1 MTTTDVAAPPEA
13 LDLLL
18 LRLLPATRK
27 PPVAGI
33 VRKTLDAVLAARL
46 SSEEFDDLV
55 RQARS
60 DGLLA
65 QGLRLTD
72 AGRARALAILGLDAA
87 PPRLQWRTIQSRYL
101 TPLALGL
108 PVPAPGEKS
117 LTGDQVKVQAMARR
131 LGLSVRRTATVQNL
145 MTALVGKDLGFPDE
159 TDWKRMLRRAL
170 SRRLNAGEV
179 LTTKEIQKQFPRVT
193 LDLPPTRKNPLPAR
207 LIRDYLARRP
217 ADPVPAETTFDLAA
231 FAATVRTAARHCPT
245 GRYGENKVFIS
256 HLHRYLRDEP
266 SFPPLELDMF
276 KSRLAEANAAGLIE
290 LARADLVQ
298 DMDPADV
305 RDSEIRRL
313 TGLFHFVTIN
323 QE

>member
-1 MTTTDVAAPPEA
+1 MTTTEVAAPPEA

-18 LRLLPATRK
+18 LRLLPQTRK
-27 PPVAGI
+27 PL
-33 VRKTLDAVLAARL
+33 VRSKVREALDPFLPGRL
-46 SSEEFDDLV
+46 SAEAFNDLV
-55 RQARS
+55 DQARS

-65 QGLRLTD
+65 NGLRLTD
-72 AGRARALAILGLDAA
+72 AGRARALAILGLDAM

-108 PVPAPGEKS
+108 PVPTPGEKS
-117 LTGDQVKVQAMARR
+117 LSGDQIKVQAMARQ
-131 LGLSVRRTATVQNL
+131 LGLSVRRTASVQNL

-170 SRRLNAGEV
+170 SRWLESTEV
-179 LTTKEIQKQFPRVT
+179 MTAKEIQKQFPLKV
-193 LDLPPTRKNPLPAR
+193 LDLPAARSNKLQAR

-245 GRYGENKVFIS
+245 GRYGENKVFIN

-266 SFPPLELDMF
+266 SFPPLDLDAF
-276 KSRLAEANAAGLIE
+276 KARLAEANAAGLIE

-323 QE
+323 

>member
-1 MTTTDVAAPPEA
+1 MTTTEVAAPPEA
-13 LDLLL
+13 LDVLL

-33 VRKTLDAVLAARL
+33 VRKSLDAVLASRL

-72 AGRARALAILGLDAA
+72 AGRARALAILGLDSV

-108 PVPAPGEKS
+108 PVPGPGEKP
-117 LTGDQVKVQAMARR
+117 LTGDQIKAQAMARQ
-131 LGLSVRRTATVQNL
+131 LGLSVRRTATIKHV
-145 MTALVGKDLGFPDE
+145 MIGLVGKDLGFADE
-159 TDWKRMLRRAL
+159 TDWKRLLRRVV
-170 SRRLNAGEV
+170 SRHLKSSEV
-179 LTTKEIQKQFPRVT
+179 LSNKEINKQFPRVT
-193 LDLPPTRKNPLPAR
+193 LDLPAGRSNHLQAR

-266 SFPPLELDMF
+266 SFPPLDLDMF

-323 QE
+323 